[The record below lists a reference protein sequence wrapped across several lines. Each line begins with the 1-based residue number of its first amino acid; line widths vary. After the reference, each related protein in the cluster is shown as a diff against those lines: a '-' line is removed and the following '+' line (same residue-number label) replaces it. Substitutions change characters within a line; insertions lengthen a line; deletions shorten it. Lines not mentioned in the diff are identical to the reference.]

1 MRSLIGRPKRQED
14 PAPSRLAYRLH
25 RIMLRPV
32 LRFAVI
38 YGLPVGLVPR
48 ERPAHRRINS
58 RTKERGRTIYWCC
71 GLDNLL
77 RTKL

>member
-32 LRFAVI
+32 FRFAVI
-38 YGLPVGLVPR
+38 YGLPVGLMLAALGVYFGDQQ
-48 ERPAHRRINS
+48 RRDAVQI
-58 RTKERGRTIYWCC
+58 
-71 GLDNLL
+71 
-77 RTKL
+77 